1 MSQPSGGR
9 VGTFGFDDR
18 TVDQVLRAVT
28 AVLPDKV
35 NAPSDEPI
43 IPTNGIKN
51 ARQALQKSLPELGV
65 GFERT
70 LNHLSP
76 DIVNG
81 LNLSSLSPRY
91 YGFVTGGNT
100 PAALAADFLTSI
112 YDQNVGV
119 HLPEE
124 TIATNLE
131 ANTLDMLLDLLRL
144 DPETF
149 THKIFTT
156 GATASNVLGLALGR
170 EWLIR
175 RRAEL
180 RHVQLVP
187 SVATDGLLSACFAV
201 GIERIDILST
211 LPHSS
216 INKAASIVGLG
227 RHSVRSIPVVDSSV
241 RLDVAWFTHYLAG
254 RPAAVATILVLSAGE
269 VNTGHFA
276 TGGLEDL
283 KKLRE
288 LCTAY
293 NVWIHIDG
301 AFGLFSRLLLPPKEQ
316 HLKLIESREELSYD
330 PIGDFSRIASC
341 SLGFELADSITG
353 DGHKFLNVPYDCGF
367 FFSRHKGLVQ
377 TVFGNGDAAY
387 LAAPGV
393 SPTVGMSQDHVQL
406 SVVPSPLNIGIENSR
421 RLRAFP
427 VYASLV
433 AYGRDGYTDMLKSHI
448 KLARKI
454 AQYLFH
460 HKDYILL
467 PLQQPTEH
475 SSHGHSEEE
484 EKKVEFECLA
494 STYTIVL
501 FRARDPATNQDL
513 VSNIKKTGKIY
524 VTGTKWDGLDATRIA
539 VSNWRCDVERDFAIV
554 KDVLD
559 DLVKA

>member
-1 MSQPSGGR
+1 MSQRVSGHG
-9 VGTFGFDDR
+9 GTSGLDNI
-18 TVDQVLRAVT
+18 TVEQVLQAVT
-28 AVLPDKV
+28 AVLPAKV
-35 NAPSDEPI
+35 NAPANEPI
-43 IPTNGIKN
+43 LPTQGIKS
-51 ARQALQKSLPELGV
+51 ARRALQRDIPEVGI

-81 LNLSSLSPRY
+81 LNFSSLSPRY

-112 YDQNVGV
+112 HDQNVGV

-124 TIATNLE
+124 TIATNIE
-131 ANTLDMLLDLLRL
+131 ANTLDMLLDLLHL

-170 EWLIR
+170 EWLIQR
-175 RRAEL
+175 CADVRSI
-180 RHVQLVP
+180 QPIP
-187 SVATDGLLSACFAV
+187 SVARDGLLTACSIV
-201 GIERIDILST
+201 GIERIDVLST

-216 INKAASIVGLG
+216 IGKAASIVGLG
-227 RHSVRSIPVVDSSV
+227 RNSVRSIPVVDYSV
-241 RLDVAWFTHYLAG
+241 RVDIAWFAKYLAD
-254 RPAAVATILVLSAGE
+254 RPATVATILALSAGE

-276 TGGLEDL
+276 TQGLEDL
-283 KKLRE
+283 KTLRE
-288 LCTAY
+288 LCTAH

-301 AFGLFSRLLLPPKEQ
+301 AFGLFSRLLLPAKEQESEPNDPKE
-316 HLKLIESREELSYD
+316 HPSPD
-330 PIGDFSRIASC
+330 PVGDFSRIAAC

-367 FFSRHKGLVQ
+367 FFSRHKGLAQ

-387 LAAPGV
+387 LAAPSV
-393 SPTVGMSQDHVQL
+393 SSTVATSEDHVQL
-406 SVVPSPLNIGIENSR
+406 PVVASPLNIGIENSR
-421 RLRAFP
+421 RLRALP

-433 AYGRDGYTDMLKSHI
+433 AYGRKGYTGMLESHI

-454 AQYLFH
+454 ARYLFRH
-460 HKDYILL
+460 EDYILL
-467 PLQQPTEH
+467 PVQHYREH
-475 SSHGHSEEE
+475 SREPLEAEERRIE
-484 EKKVEFECLA
+484 LECLA

-501 FRARDPATNQDL
+501 FRARDSAINQDL
-513 VSNIKKTGKIY
+513 VNNIKKTGKIY
-524 VTGTKWDGLDATRIA
+524 VTGTKWNGLDATRIA
-539 VSNWRCDVERDFAIV
+539 VSNWRCDVDRDFEIV

-559 DLVKA
+559 DLVKI